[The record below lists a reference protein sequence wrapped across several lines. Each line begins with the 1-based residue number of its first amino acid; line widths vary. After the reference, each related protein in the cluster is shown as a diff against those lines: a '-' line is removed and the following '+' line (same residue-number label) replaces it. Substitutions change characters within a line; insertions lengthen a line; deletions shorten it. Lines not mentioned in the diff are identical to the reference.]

1 MARADFHPWVL
12 AYVMVVFRG
21 GGATPEIKKK
31 KQGPWAELDK
41 YALADKNQ
49 HRVSNGPGQQSENT
63 DMHITL
69 RKSTSGSS
77 MVLKPAASM
86 RSACLTKSGPS
97 AFDFMRYISSNFK
110 QNGTRPCVSFGFA
123 FRLGARMGPIILIV
137 KFKTSW
143 AYICSAARSWL
154 HAHVV
159 ACSFAC
165 VNGEWY
171 IWIHLVTPH
180 YVKS

>member
-1 MARADFHPWVL
+1 
-12 AYVMVVFRG
+12 
-21 GGATPEIKKK
+21 
-31 KQGPWAELDK
+31 
-41 YALADKNQ
+41 
-49 HRVSNGPGQQSENT
+49 
-63 DMHITL
+63 MHITL

-77 MVLKPAASM
+77 MVLKPAASR

-97 AFDFMRYISSNFK
+97 AVNFMRYFSSNFK
-110 QNGTRPCVSFGFA
+110 QNGRRPCVSFALA
-123 FRLGARMGPIILIV
+123 FSLGARMGPSILIV
-137 KFKTSW
+137 KFQTSW

-171 IWIHLVTPH
+171 TWIHLVTPH
-180 YVKS
+180 YVKSFCICGIVGFQCWCLNYIFKHVNASHAMPMQVSKCC